1 MKRIFHSS
9 ILAFSAVFVLAM
21 QPAYGEMPP
30 APMIWV
36 MKTDSLGD
44 SLWVRFYEG
53 KLPISFGQNCVQ
65 QTTDGGLILT
75 GSHVSNRVSSLY
87 ILKLN
92 SNYDSAWSRAYGRED
107 GGVYYYNKVE
117 KANENKGKLDTFS
130 MPLTRNLSGVS
141 VIETPNKGYLILGQL
156 GVDYAPYARDVF
168 EFYHDGVQVIKT
180 DSLGN
185 ILWKRTFLG
194 DIMGENIYRA
204 QTPDNGYVLI
214 GNIGLADS
222 SPSCLFLK
230 LDSLG
235 DSLWSRTYGLT
246 ELYSTHQ
253 TKDGGYAIIGR
264 KNSMSVII
272 EVDSLGFI
280 IGEHRLGRGKE
291 SEGLVTSSINLDTGY
306 IASCL
311 VEDSLLLV
319 RINQLGETISEGIPW
334 PQNIAFAMN
343 PLSDEGYIITGLK
356 ISTFRKPWLAR
367 ISDDDDILWEK
378 EYSFGS
384 SSTGKWVKHTIDGN
398 FIIVGC
404 ILGL

>member
-1 MKRIFHSS
+1 MKRILRCS
-9 ILAFSAVFVLAM
+9 IAAVFAVLVLVT
-21 QPAYGEMPP
+21 QPAYGEIPTP
-30 APMIWV
+30 QIWV

-44 SLWVRFYEG
+44 SLSIRFYEG

-65 QTTDGGLILT
+65 RTTDGGVILT
-75 GSHVSNRVSSLY
+75 GSHVSNGVSSLY

-92 SNYDSAWSRAYGRED
+92 SNYDSVWSRVYERED
-107 GGVYYYNKVE
+107 GGVYYYDKVE
-117 KANENKGKLDTFS
+117 KSIENKVKPDTFS
-130 MPLTRNLSGVS
+130 LPLTRNLSGVS
-141 VIETPNKGYLILGQL
+141 VVETPDKGYLVLGQL
-156 GVDYAPYARDVF
+156 SVDYAPYARDVF

-185 ILWKRTFLG
+185 ILWKKTFLG
-194 DIMGENIYRA
+194 DILGENIYRA
-204 QTPDNGYVLI
+204 QAPDNGYVLI
-214 GNIGLADS
+214 GNIGLADLS
-222 SPSCLFLK
+222 SSCLFLR

-272 EVDSLGFI
+272 EADSLGFI
-280 IGEHRLGRGKE
+280 VGEHRLGRGKE

-319 RINQLGETISEGIPW
+319 RINQLGKTISEGISW
-334 PQNIAFAMN
+334 PKNIAFAMN
-343 PLSDEGYIITGLK
+343 PLFDGGYIITGLK
-356 ISTFRKPWLAR
+356 ISTLRKPWLVR
-367 ISDDDDILWEK
+367 ISDNDDILWVR
-378 EYSFGS
+378 EYSLGS
-384 SSTGKWVKHTIDGN
+384 SSTGKWAEQTIDGN

-404 ILGL
+404 ILGF